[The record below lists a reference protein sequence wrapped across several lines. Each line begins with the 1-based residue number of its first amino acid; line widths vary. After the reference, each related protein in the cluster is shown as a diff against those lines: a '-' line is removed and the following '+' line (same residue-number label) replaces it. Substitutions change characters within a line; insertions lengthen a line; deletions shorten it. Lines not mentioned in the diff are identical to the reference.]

1 LIRRRALLAS
11 LLLLTALAP
20 LAFAAGAARHVV
32 LISIDGLRP
41 EFYLDDAHTAPA
53 LRALVKTGSH
63 ARTVTPVFPS
73 VTYPGH
79 ATIVTGVRP
88 ARHGIPFN
96 RIWSPPTT
104 GRWYEEATDLRAP
117 PLWDVARAAGLTTAA
132 VSWPVTL
139 GAKID
144 WLIPERDYYARSEP
158 LEMLRQATTPGL
170 IERLGLTPSAEMFKN
185 VAQWDQFLASAA
197 AGIIRGMRPNL
208 LLLHLVQI
216 DYFQHRG
223 GLDGSDVKPAL
234 ARVDAHVAAVTSALR
249 EAGIAAQ
256 TTVIVTGDHGFQD
269 VRQWVQVNE
278 ILARA
283 GLGGCPWS
291 APDWRATAHVFGG
304 SAAVF
309 VSAAAGADGAASGA
323 GDAAGGAGAAARA
336 EEVLRREAR
345 DRFTIVTRRE
355 LDALG
360 ALPAAAF
367 ALEAAPG
374 WAIAGE
380 CGKGVET
387 PGRSG
392 THGFLPSRPSMNTGF
407 IASGAGVRAGVVLER
422 IGLVDVAPTA
432 ARLLGLTMTNVEGRV
447 LTEILP

>member
-1 LIRRRALLAS
+1 MIRRRALLT
-11 LLLLTALAP
+11 LLLLAALAP
-20 LAFAAGAARHVV
+20 LAFAAPAARHVV
-32 LISIDGLRP
+32 LISIDALRP
-41 EFYLDDAHTAPA
+41 AFYLDDAYAAPT
-53 LRALVKTGSH
+53 LRALVKAGSH
-63 ARTVTPVFPS
+63 ARAVTPVFPS

-96 RIWSPPTT
+96 RIWAPPAT

-132 VSWPVTL
+132 VSWPATL

-158 LEMLRQATTPGL
+158 LELLRQATTPGL

-208 LLLHLVQI
+208 LLLHLVQM
-216 DYFQHRG
+216 DYFQHRD
-223 GLDGSDVKPAL
+223 GLDGADVKPAL
-234 ARVDAHVAAVTSALR
+234 ARVDAHIAAIAAALR
-249 EAGIAAQ
+249 EAGIAGQ

-291 APDWRATAHVFGG
+291 APDWRATAHVSGG

-309 VSAAAGADGAASGA
+309 VSASAGAEGAGGAAA
-323 GDAAGGAGAAARA
+323 GAGAASRA
-336 EEVLRREAR
+336 EEALRREAR
-345 DRFTIVTRRE
+345 DRYTIVTRRE
-355 LDALG
+355 LDSLG
-360 ALPAAAF
+360 ALPGAAF

-374 WAIAGE
+374 WAIAGV
-380 CGKGVET
+380 CGEGVET
-387 PGRSG
+387 PGRGG
-392 THGFLPSRPSMNTGF
+392 THGFLPSRTSMSTGF
-407 IASGAGVRAGVVLER
+407 IAAGAGVRAGVALER
-422 IGLVDVAPTA
+422 TGLVDVAPTA

>member
-1 LIRRRALLAS
+1 
-11 LLLLTALAP
+11 
-20 LAFAAGAARHVV
+20 
-32 LISIDGLRP
+32 
-41 EFYLDDAHTAPA
+41 
-53 LRALVKTGSH
+53 
-63 ARTVTPVFPS
+63 
-73 VTYPGH
+73 
-79 ATIVTGVRP
+79 
-88 ARHGIPFN
+88 
-96 RIWSPPTT
+96 
-104 GRWYEEATDLRAP
+104 
-117 PLWDVARAAGLTTAA
+117 
-132 VSWPVTL
+132 
-139 GAKID
+139 
-144 WLIPERDYYARSEP
+144 
-158 LEMLRQATTPGL
+158 
-170 IERLGLTPSAEMFKN
+170 
-185 VAQWDQFLASAA
+185 
-197 AGIIRGMRPNL
+197 
-208 LLLHLVQI
+208 LLHLVQM

-234 ARVDAHVAAVTSALR
+234 ARVDAHIAAVTSALR

-291 APDWRATAHVFGG
+291 APDWRATAHVAGG

-309 VSAAAGADGAASGA
+309 VSAAAGPEGATGGA
-323 GDAAGGAGAAARA
+323 GDAGGAGADPRA
-336 EEVLRREAR
+336 EEALRREAR
-345 DRFTIVTRRE
+345 DRYTIVTRRE
-355 LDALG
+355 LDGLG
-360 ALPAAAF
+360 ALPGAAF

-407 IASGAGVRAGVVLER
+407 IASGAGVRSGVVLER

>member
-1 LIRRRALLAS
+1 MRRRVLFA
-11 LLLLTALAP
+11 LLLLAACAP
-20 LAFAAGAARHVV
+20 LAFAASPARHLV

-41 EFYLDDAHTAPA
+41 EFYLDDTYAAPA

-63 ARTVTPVFPS
+63 ARAVTPVFPS

-96 RIWSPPTT
+96 RIWSPPAT

-144 WLIPERDYYARSEP
+144 WLIPERDYYAQSEP

-170 IERLGLTPSAEMFKN
+170 IERLALTPSAEMFKH
-185 VAQWDQFLASAA
+185 VAQWDQFLAAA
-197 AGIIRGMRPNL
+197 ATGIIRRMRPNL

-234 ARVDAHVAAVTSALR
+234 ARVDAHITAVTSALR

-291 APDWRATAHVFGG
+291 APDWRATAHVAGG

-309 VSAAAGADGAASGA
+309 LSVGAGADGAA
-323 GDAAGGAGAAARA
+323 RA
-336 EEVLRREAR
+336 EEALRREAR
-345 DRFTIVTRRE
+345 DRYTVVTRRE

-360 ALPAAAF
+360 ALPGAAF

-374 WAIAGE
+374 WAIAGV
-380 CGKGVET
+380 CGEGVET

-407 IASGAGVRAGVVLER
+407 IASGAGVRSGVVLER